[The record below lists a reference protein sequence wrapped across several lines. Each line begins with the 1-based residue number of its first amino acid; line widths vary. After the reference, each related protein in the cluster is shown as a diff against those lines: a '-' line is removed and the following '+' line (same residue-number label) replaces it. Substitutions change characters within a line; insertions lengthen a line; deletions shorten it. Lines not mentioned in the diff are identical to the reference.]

1 MELLVTVS
9 GTDWPTALEV
19 RLFEGALPG
28 HGSYE
33 SNSFSAVGNAGLWS
47 IAISS
52 HDLKETTYYVAV
64 KGTDVGEVEN

>member
-1 MELLVTVS
+1 MS

-19 RLFEGALPG
+19 RLCEGALPDD
-28 HGSYE
+28 GSYE
-33 SNSFSAVGNAGLWS
+33 SNSFSAVGKAGLWS